1 MDKTIEQL
9 TDVHKFLDQSNID
22 VEDLRDGQEA
32 WAWARVWGL
41 AQVQVRA
48 ARVPRL
54 VVWCQTEFANL
65 GIASSVKRQVQRQTA
80 NSVL

>member
-9 TDVHKFLDQSNID
+9 TDVHKFLDQSNND
-22 VEDLRDGQEA
+22 VEDSREGQEA
-32 WAWARVWGL
+32 RAWARVRAL
-41 AQVQVRA
+41 AQVQVGA

-54 VVWCQTEFANL
+54 VVWRQTKFANL